1 LILGAGF
8 VNPTRTQVIKSFL
21 EQNTLPDL
29 ASLYNYNMEV
39 QVLVAQDTG
48 ERIEDEFQGVRWQ
61 GWRGV
66 DGSVWKSFRIPY
78 KASTEPEYDDKPMA
92 FDLAVHALGI
102 GMTGWDW
109 VNKLSRWV
117 AFDFD
122 AIIGHSEKHAKKLSE
137 SELEDIQKYVKDI
150 DWVTIRRSTSGK
162 GIHLYIDLIPYP
174 TANHT
179 EHAALARSI
188 LGMLSARCRFDFQSK
203 ADQCG
208 GNMWIWHRKMVG
220 TNGLQ
225 IIKPGTRLGEIPANW
240 RDHTEVVSGRRRRN
254 RPAFVED
261 IPRDD
266 KEQMF
271 DELTAQRMRVKLDD
285 AHVKLRDYLE
295 QVQHPGW
302 WDHDHHMLITHT
314 IYLKE
319 AHEALSMIGPFE
331 TKSLGSDR
339 NTPNCFAFPIRNG
352 GWSVRRYTLGVEEA
366 STWKQDG
373 RGWTQCFLNKAPD
386 LEIAARACEG
396 VELKSGGW
404 VFKEADVAVKA
415 ANMLGAYPNIPS
427 FMGSREAVI
436 QKHKDGKRIVMT
448 LAYNA
453 SVDRVEQLP
462 GWHVDGK
469 KATRIYET
477 KAPPQEETEVAN
489 YDESIRHLVTET
501 GSDYGWMLNTS
512 GQWRSEPLEHLKIVL
527 KGAFGF
533 SPKEVNV
540 VLGGSIFQYWTL
552 VNRPFED
559 EYPPGSGREWNRNA
573 PQLRFHPSDDDSGK
587 LSYPTW
593 MRILRHCGK
602 SLDNVL
608 ANNQWA
614 KSNGILTGADY
625 LKCWIASMFKDP
637 LQPLPYL
644 FLYSSEQDT
653 GKSILHE
660 ALSVLMTT
668 GVVRS
673 DNALIS
679 PSGFNGE
686 LENAVLCV
694 IEETDLRQNK
704 TAYNRIKD
712 WVTSIALQIHKKQ
725 QTPYSIKNSCHF
737 IQCANRREYCPV
749 FPGDTRI
756 TMLHVEGL
764 QPDELI
770 PKRQILI
777 LLEKEAPDFL
787 AEILDLEI
795 PESGDRLNIPAIE
808 TPDKLDASEANLN
821 DFEAFLRE
829 CCYHVTGKSIK
840 FRTLYERFM
849 EWEGLASGEE
859 RFWTDKRVGKSFPPH
874 FTKGRLRANSEHYV
888 GNISFEPYRPGDP
901 ILPRL
906 INVGGYLESESNGQS
921 QQITPSNPE
930 VSSDGV

>member
-1 LILGAGF
+1 M
-8 VNPTRTQVIKSFL
+8 NPNRTVVIKSFL
-21 EQNTLPDL
+21 EQKTLPDL
-29 ASLYNYNMEV
+29 AALYNHNMEV
-39 QVLVAQDTG
+39 QVLVAQDNG
-48 ERIEDEFQGVRWQ
+48 ERVEDEYQGIRWQ
-61 GWRGV
+61 GWRGP
-66 DGSVWKSFRIPY
+66 DGSIWKSFRIPY
-78 KASTEPEYDDKPMA
+78 KAHSEPEYEDKPMS
-92 FDLAVHALGI
+92 FDLAQHADGI

-109 VNKLSRWV
+109 ANRISRWV

-122 AIIGHSEKHAKKLSE
+122 AILGHSTGHKKKLSE
-137 SELEDIQKYVKDI
+137 EELEEVQKYVREI
-150 DWVTIRRSTSGK
+150 DWVTIRKSTSGK
-162 GIHLYIDLIPYP
+162 GLHLYVDLVPFP

-179 EHAALARSI
+179 EHGALARAI
-188 LGMLSARCRFDFQSK
+188 LGMLSAKCRFDFESK

-208 GNMWIWHRKMVG
+208 GNMWVWHRKMVG
-220 TNGLQ
+220 TDGLQ
-225 IIKPGTRLGEIPANW
+225 VIKPGTRLAEIPPNW
-240 RDHTEVVSGRRRRN
+240 RDHTDVVAGRRRRN
-254 RPAFVED
+254 RPAFVDD

-285 AHVKLRDYLE
+285 MHAKLKDYLE

-319 AHEALSMIGPFE
+319 AHDALSMIGPFE
-331 TKSLGSDR
+331 TKSPGSDR
-339 NTPNCFAFPIRNG
+339 NTPNCFAFPIKNG
-352 GWSVRRYTLGVEEA
+352 GWSVRRYTLGVEES

-386 LEIAARACEG
+386 LEMAARACEG

-404 VFKEADVAVKA
+404 VFREADIAIKA
-415 ANMLGAYPNIPS
+415 ANMLGAYPKIPI
-427 FMGSREAVI
+427 FMGNRETVI
-436 QKHKDGKRIVMT
+436 EKHKDGKRIVMT
-448 LAYNA
+448 LTYNEA
-453 SVDRVEQLP
+453 VDRANELQ
-462 GWHVDGK
+462 GWHIKGS

-512 GQWRSEPLEHLKIVL
+512 GAWRTEPLEHLKIVL

-559 EYPPGSGREWNRNA
+559 EYPAGTGREWNRNA
-573 PQLRFHPSDDDSGK
+573 PQIRFHPTEDSNK
-587 LSYPTW
+587 LTYPTW
-593 MRILRHCGK
+593 MRILRHCGA
-602 SLDNVL
+602 SLDSVL
-608 ANNQWA
+608 TKNQWA
-614 KSNGILTGADY
+614 KSNGIITGADY

-644 FLYSSEQDT
+644 FFYSSEQDT
-653 GKSILHE
+653 GKSIFHE
-660 ALSVLMTT
+660 ALNLLITC
-668 GVVRS
+668 GVVRA

-712 WVTSIALQIHKKQ
+712 WVTSIHLSIHKKQ
-725 QTPYSIKNSCHF
+725 QTPYSIKNATHYV
-737 IQCANRREYCPV
+737 QMANRREYCPV

-756 TMLHVEGL
+756 TMLHVDAL
-764 QPDELI
+764 HPSELI
-770 PKRQILI
+770 PKRQMLT

-787 AEILDLEI
+787 AEILNLEI
-795 PESGDRLNIPAIE
+795 PSSGDRLNIPAIE
-808 TPDKLDASEANLN
+808 TPDKVDASEANLT
-821 DFEAFLRE
+821 DLEAFLKE
-829 CCYHVTGKSIK
+829 CCFHVTGKKIK
-840 FRTLYERFM
+840 FRTFYERFM
-849 EWEGLASGEE
+849 EWEGLSRDAEQY
-859 RFWTDKRVGKSFPPH
+859 WTDKRVGKSLPPWIS
-874 FTKGRLRANSEHYV
+874 KGRIRAGDHYV
-888 GNISFEPYRPGDP
+888 GNISFEPFHPGDE

-906 INVGGYLESESNGQS
+906 INVDGYLEPESNGQS